1 MGGDLESTSP
11 HSQTPTFLIS
21 ALRDPGGGGVNGMPL
36 QRIQIIKGWQ
46 DGNTLKE
53 KVFEVAGN
61 PSNGAHVDLDTCEP
75 QGKGYD
81 SLCSTWSDP
90 NFDPSQSAFYY
101 ARVIENPTC
110 RWSQQVCVANR
121 VRCEEPSSVQEEFEF
136 CCSSDQAKTIQERAW
151 SSPIWFRANNQ
162 TRNAETSDKTIG
174 E

>member
-1 MGGDLESTSP
+1 
-11 HSQTPTFLIS
+11 
-21 ALRDPGGGGVNGMPL
+21 MPL

-101 ARVIENPTC
+101 ARVVENPTC
-110 RWSQQVCVANR
+110 RWSQQVCVANQ
-121 VRCEEPSSVQEEFEF
+121 VQCNDPASVEKEFKF
-136 CCSSDQAKTIQERAW
+136 CCSSDHVRTIQERAW
-151 SSPIWFRANNQ
+151 SSPIWVRANTQGRSVGDSGASSMNQ
-162 TRNAETSDKTIG
+162 TNE
-174 E
+174 